1 MAKKSAK
8 SAKGA
13 KKKSAKSVKRAA
25 PARKGAA
32 KKSAAKKSAAGGARK
47 SAGRGRANA
56 AFMAPVTPDS
66 ALAAVVGD
74 KPMPRTEITKRLWAY
89 IKKNGLQ
96 DAKNRRMINADPTIK
111 PVFGG
116 KSSVNMFEMTRLVNK
131 HVK

>member
-13 KKKSAKSVKRAA
+13 KKKSVKSVKRAA

-32 KKSAAKKSAAGGARK
+32 KKSAKSAKGARK

-56 AFMAPVTPDS
+56 AFMAPITPDS

-74 KPMPRTEITKRLWAY
+74 KPMPRTEVTKRLWAY

-96 DAKNRRMINADPTIK
+96 DQKNRRMINSDAALK

-116 KSSVNMFEMTRLVNK
+116 KSSVNMFEMTKLVSK